1 MLFMELSEW
10 DSSASDSS
18 SHVSEIAFVRCDSF
32 LTPCQ
37 QQLAFRLCDIH
48 QQQQVARR
56 RLQDMKKQGLSPD
69 VYTWSA
75 AIAACD
81 RFGAKKTTQTM
92 AAGGGG
98 STMMTSEGQGAL
110 ALTFL
115 EEMEEAG
122 VPPNQYRYMM

>member
-1 MLFMELSEW
+1 MSGILQLLIHLHTCLRLLLFG
-10 DSSASDSS
+10 AT
-18 SHVSEIAFVRCDSF
+18 AF
-32 LTPCQ
+32 Q